1 VPGVTVTLA
10 DGVAGSA
17 TVRVVVESLEAVE
30 VRLAGSVMLAASV
43 PETLAA
49 ADALRVGV
57 GVGGGV
63 TVLLR
68 VADGVGGGVIV
79 RVSVA
84 VEVCP
89 SVRLGERRTDSDN
102 DGVGGGVMVG
112 VRLSVLLTVTSM
124 LFEPPV
130 IEMCCV
136 GDDDTVGFE
145 REAVGV
151 GVGGGVIVLVED
163 AVADSMTELLSEVV
177 VVTLRL
183 CDTDRF
189 TVTVCEGDGRVF
201 V

>member
-1 VPGVTVTLA
+1 VTVTLA
-10 DGVAGSA
+10 DCVAGSA
-17 TVRVVVESLEAVE
+17 TVRVTVESLEAVE

-43 PETLAA
+43 PDSLAA
-49 ADALRVGV
+49 AVALRVGV

-84 VEVCP
+84 VEVCPP

-130 IEMCCV
+130 IEM
-136 GDDDTVGFE
+136 
-145 REAVGV
+145 
-151 GVGGGVIVLVED
+151 
-163 AVADSMTELLSEVV
+163 
-177 VVTLRL
+177 
-183 CDTDRF
+183 
-189 TVTVCEGDGRVF
+189 
-201 V
+201 